1 MGVGEWWGGWV
12 SNGYLSTVD
21 GVDGMAINILINER
35 EVCGLWVSEYGG
47 GVGVGG

>member
-1 MGVGEWWGGWV
+1 MGVGWGWG